1 MILDSMKT
9 RGFYAFFNGMKF
21 SGTLGLYLVALFMC
35 LGFEV
40 KAVDLPVH
48 AVYEDQ
54 HNGKDVTSTADGNLF
69 ILDLSAW
76 NFNNPWSLTE
86 GNVDRNKL
94 TNIVFD
100 SNNSSQVSNISIS
113 SDGKI
118 SGRKENY
125 KHIIYYNGSNWCI
138 VETYKVGSW

>member
-54 HNGKDVTSTADGNLF
+54 HNGKDVTSLQMVIYLF
-69 ILDLSAW
+69 WIFPHGIL
-76 NFNNPWSLTE
+76 
-86 GNVDRNKL
+86 
-94 TNIVFD
+94 
-100 SNNSSQVSNISIS
+100 
-113 SDGKI
+113 
-118 SGRKENY
+118 
-125 KHIIYYNGSNWCI
+125 IIHG
-138 VETYKVGSW
+138 V